1 MQTHN
6 GVIPQNYRGSILLF
20 LLTLIILEIIW
31 NVRNN
36 KKTYDLKETAANMVI
51 LFGFQFSKIVFAGY
65 QLAILG
71 WASKLAFRPLPE
83 NAWVFI
89 VTFILADF
97 IYYWFHRTSHLW
109 APLWAFH
116 HIHHS
121 SPHMNLTSAYR
132 LNWFSA
138 IISPIFFVP
147 LALLG
152 CPPEFIALS
161 YALNLLYQFFLHTE
175 FIGKIKPVEGI
186 IDTPSAHRVH
196 HGSNDL
202 YIDKNFGGVF
212 MWWDRLFRTY
222 QPETEKVVYG
232 IPGEIPSH
240 NPFRLVFQGFIN
252 LFKRIAPQDKKA
264 ASQNHFSASTFTTQ
278 QYTEQQVI

>member
-1 MQTHN
+1 MK
-6 GVIPQNYRGSILLF
+6 NYLKNHGGLISGHYKGSVLLS
-20 LLTLIILEIIW
+20 LLVLIIAEIIW
-31 NVRNN
+31 SWRND
-36 KKTYDLKETAANMVI
+36 KKAYNLKETFTNTVI
-51 LFGFQFSKIVFAGY
+51 LFGFQLSKIIFAGY

-71 WASKLAFRPLPE
+71 FASKIAPFTLPL
-83 NAWVFI
+83 NAWVFV

-97 IYYWFHRTSHLW
+97 VYYWFHRASHMWL
-109 APLWAFH
+109 PLWAFH

-121 SPHMNLTSAYR
+121 STRMNLTSAYR

-138 IISPIFFVP
+138 LVSPLFFVP

-152 CPPEFIALS
+152 CPPQYIVVA

-175 FIGKIKPVEGI
+175 VVGKIKPVEGI

-196 HGSNDL
+196 HGSNDI

-212 MWWDRLFRTY
+212 MWWDRLFKTY
-222 QPETEKVVYG
+222 QPETEKVKYG
-232 IPGEIPSH
+232 IPGEVASY

-252 LFKRIAPQDKKA
+252 LFNAAKPKKQQQNSPNILA
-264 ASQNHFSASTFTTQ
+264 ASPGLQKRRA
-278 QYTEQQVI
+278 